1 MRILKT
7 VDELLNWRIK
17 QSGVIGLVPTMGAL
31 HLGHLSLVKKCIK
44 TCSLTVVSIFINP
57 TQFSEEEDLKS
68 YPKTI
73 NEDRALL
80 EQLHID
86 VLFLPTEKEMYEK
99 SSSVNIPKSGLFKK
113 LEGISRP
120 HFFYGVTTIVAKLFN
135 AVQPTHAFFGQKDAQ
150 QLFIIEQMITKM
162 NYPIKLVACPTI
174 RDLHGLA
181 LSSRNHYLTIKQQQK
196 ASIIYSGLKHIKQS
210 IENGQNNTVILKES
224 FKTILKTIKEIKVE
238 YISIACATTL
248 NEVEIIA
255 DKKLLISTAVLF
267 KNVRLIDNFIY
278 QSST

>member
-1 MRILKT
+1 M
-7 VDELLNWRIK
+7 
-17 QSGVIGLVPTMGAL
+17 
-31 HLGHLSLVKKCIK
+31 
-44 TCSLTVVSIFINP
+44 
-57 TQFSEEEDLKS
+57 
-68 YPKTI
+68 
-73 NEDRALL
+73 
-80 EQLHID
+80 
-86 VLFLPTEKEMYEK
+86 
-99 SSSVNIPKSGLFKK
+99 
-113 LEGISRP
+113 
-120 HFFYGVTTIVAKLFN
+120 
-135 AVQPTHAFFGQKDAQ
+135 
-150 QLFIIEQMITKM
+150 
-162 NYPIKLVACPTI
+162 
-174 RDLHGLA
+174 A

-224 FKTILKTIKEIKVE
+224 FKVILKTIKEIKVE